1 MPFKDPQKRREYVK
15 KWEDAHREE
24 RRARGRAYVRANP
37 EKSWTNNIKRLF
49 GLTVDDYQAMFEK
62 QGGRCAICGK
72 HQTEMGRRLY
82 VDHNHTTGKV
92 RALLCQHC
100 NTALGFVD
108 DNEGTLQ
115 KMIDYLR
122 RHDG

>member
-1 MPFKDPQKRREYVK
+1 MPYKDPQKRRECSK
-15 KWEDAHREE
+15 RWEEANKEKRL
-24 RRARGRAYVRANP
+24 ARGREYMRAHAGKTWAN
-37 EKSWTNNIKRLF
+37 SLKRLF
-49 GLTVDDYQAMFEK
+49 GITSDDYQIMFEN
-62 QGGRCAICGK
+62 QGGRCDICGK
-72 HQTEMGRRLY
+72 HQSDTGKRLY
-82 VDHNHTTGKV
+82 VDHNHATGKV